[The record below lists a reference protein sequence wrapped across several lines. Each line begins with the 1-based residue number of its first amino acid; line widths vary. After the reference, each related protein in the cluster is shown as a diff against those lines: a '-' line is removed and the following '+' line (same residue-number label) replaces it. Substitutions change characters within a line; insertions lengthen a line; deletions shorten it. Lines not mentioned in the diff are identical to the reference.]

1 MGGPRDCIQGEV
13 SKKEKILYTN
23 TYVWNLEKW
32 YRLFS
37 LQSGDRDTDVKNK
50 CMDTKGEREEVG
62 GNGRL
67 WSIYIHY

>member
-1 MGGPRDCIQGEV
+1 MWRLTSHTVKSER
-13 SKKEKILYTN
+13 EKQIMYTN
-23 TYVWNLEKW
+23 SYVWNLEKW
-32 YRLFS
+32 YRLFY